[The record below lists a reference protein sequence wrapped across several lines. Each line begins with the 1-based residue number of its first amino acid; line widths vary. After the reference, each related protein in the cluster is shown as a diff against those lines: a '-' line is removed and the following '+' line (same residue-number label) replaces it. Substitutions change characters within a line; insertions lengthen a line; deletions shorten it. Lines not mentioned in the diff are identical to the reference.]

1 MGVTNNKRPILVD
14 LFSGCGGF
22 GLGGELAGF
31 HSAIAVDVDPTL
43 QSSYSL
49 NFPNTNVRV
58 GDIAAM
64 NEAGWK
70 VLLRGLEV
78 DGVIGGPPCQGYS
91 RQGVSD
97 PSDARRTLLHEFFK
111 SVNAIRPK
119 FFVMENVEGLLDKKN
134 QHELWSAID
143 ELAPIYTVLEPMIL
157 DASKFGLPTKRK
169 RVFVIGYNP
178 DYVDPIQTSEFSSN
192 AKPVYVRD
200 AINDLPDPI
209 PQGTKDLDY
218 AWAKY
223 DNRKKKY
230 DYAKTMRSAPG
241 NGLGSTLAISKLKG
255 GYVSGNYDTTHT
267 EAVAKRY
274 ASIVPGKTDKI
285 SRSKRME
292 WTGFCPTLRA
302 GTGSD
307 KGSYQAVRPL
317 HPEIGRVITVREA
330 ARLQSFPDWFLFHY
344 TKWHSFRMIGN
355 SVPPLLSFNIL
366 QIIRQKLYAESSL
379 LNKGSPLNDQTN
391 EPLVRRI

>member
-1 MGVTNNKRPILVD
+1 MGVTNNERPVLVD

-43 QSSYSL
+43 QSSYKM
-49 NFPNTNVRV
+49 NFPKTNVMV
-58 GDIAAM
+58 GDIAKM
-64 NEAGWK
+64 NEGGWK
-70 VLLRGLEV
+70 LLLGGLNV

-97 PSDARRTLLHEFFK
+97 PTDARRTLLHEFFK

-134 QHELWSAID
+134 RPELLSAIAEVD
-143 ELAPIYTVLEPMIL
+143 SSYHVLDPIVL
-157 DASKFGLPTKRK
+157 DASEFGLPTKRK

-178 DYVDPIQTSEFSSN
+178 SYVDPIVPTDFVTN
-192 AKPVYVRD
+192 VKTVNVRA
-200 AINDLPDPI
+200 AINDVPKPI
-209 PQGTKDLDY
+209 PQETKNLGF

-223 DNRKKKY
+223 DNRKKKSE
-230 DYAKTMRSAPG
+230 YADLMRALPPVG
-241 NGLGSTLAISKLKG
+241 IGSVLAIEKMKAG
-255 GYVSGNYDTTHT
+255 FVSGNYDTIHT
-267 EAVAKRY
+267 EAVARRY
-274 ASIVPGKTDKI
+274 ASIEPGKTDKV
-285 SRSKRME
+285 SRSKRMA
-292 WTGFCPTLRA
+292 WDGFCPTLRA
-302 GTGSD
+302 GTGSE

-330 ARLQSFPDWFLFHY
+330 ARLQSFPDWFLFHP

-355 SVPPLLSFNIL
+355 SVPPLLSKSILSVLIGKFLSDGKQSSDEFND
-366 QIIRQKLYAESSL
+366 KLMIQMGV
-379 LNKGSPLNDQTN
+379 K
-391 EPLVRRI
+391 R

>member
-1 MGVTNNKRPILVD
+1 MTKPLLVD

-31 HSAIAVDVDPTL
+31 HSVIAVDVDPTL
-43 QSSYSL
+43 QSSYKL
-49 NFPNTNVRV
+49 NFPNTKVMV

-64 NEAGWK
+64 NAAGWK
-70 VLLRGLEV
+70 LLLNGIKV

-91 RQGVSD
+91 RQGVAD
-97 PSDARRTLLHEFFK
+97 PNDARRTLLHEFFK
-111 SVNAIRPK
+111 SVNAISPK

-134 QHELWSAID
+134 RGELFSAIS
-143 ELAPIYTVLEPMIL
+143 ELDSCYQVLEPMVL
-157 DASKFGLPTKRK
+157 DASNYGLPTKRK
-169 RVFVIGYNP
+169 RVFVIGYKTE
-178 DYVDPIQTSEFSSN
+178 YVDHIHTDDFMSF
-192 AKPVYVRD
+192 KPKVDVRD
-200 AINDLPDPI
+200 AINDIPNPI
-209 PQGTKDLDY
+209 LQGTKNLDF

-223 DNRKKKY
+223 DGRKKCSE
-230 DYAKTMRSAPG
+230 YAKVLRNIPQT
-241 NGLGSTLAISKLKG
+241 GLGAPLAINMLRD
-255 GYVSGNYDTTHT
+255 GYVSGNYHTKHT

-274 ASIVPGKTDKI
+274 ASIQPGKTDSV
-285 SRSKRME
+285 SRSKRLE

-330 ARLQSFPDWFLFHY
+330 ARLQSFPDWFLFHR

-355 SVPPLLSFNIL
+355 SVPPMLSKEIL
-366 QIIRQKLYAESSL
+366 SVVKEKLFFSATGPILAESNIQPKSMA
-379 LNKGSPLNDQTN
+379 GVD
-391 EPLVRRI
+391 